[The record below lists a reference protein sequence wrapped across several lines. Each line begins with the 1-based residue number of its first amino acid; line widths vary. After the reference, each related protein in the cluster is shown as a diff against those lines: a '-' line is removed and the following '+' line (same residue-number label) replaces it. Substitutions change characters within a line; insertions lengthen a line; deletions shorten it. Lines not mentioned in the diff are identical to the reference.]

1 MSFPYNQLSTCPTDN
16 SSPLWVLFGPKPL
29 QMPIYC
35 CPNPW
40 PVQSEQKY
48 LGQRLACLAVTPTHL
63 PWNHSLHSLH
73 WTMSLPSSFL
83 FTTQTSIPALVR
95 PTTSSYTKAG
105 TFRAWRGSPRIWLP
119 SVGPGNGMETA
130 SSPPLLPVPSTLNYH
145 EPLSPALGQ
154 VRGIGGLP
162 SQHQPV
168 GLFWVYTPCCYWLDM
183 EVLFPFVLGLS
194 RCLTY
199 VYIMQAFPWHLE
211 MVLRSHTRVYNANF
225 THIHSSLSRR
235 GPFGHDTAFFLSWFT
250 TDMTAFS
257 RTR

>member
-119 SVGPGNGMETA
+119 SVGPGNGIPLPGPTEGSFFSTTTPGPFHVELSWTSTPGVGSGTGYRRSPFPA
-130 SSPPLLPVPSTLNYH
+130 SAGWPFLGVYPVLLLERSA
-145 EPLSPALGQ
+145 PAICG
-154 VRGIGGLP
+154 RYF
-162 SQHQPV
+162 SH
-168 GLFWVYTPCCYWLDM
+168 LFWD
-183 EVLFPFVLGLS
+183 FPAV
-194 RCLTY
+194 
-199 VYIMQAFPWHLE
+199 
-211 MVLRSHTRVYNANF
+211 
-225 THIHSSLSRR
+225 
-235 GPFGHDTAFFLSWFT
+235 
-250 TDMTAFS
+250 S
-257 RTR
+257 RTYI